1 MGTQYLNKSILDV
14 LKLAKQ
20 RQLLLPD
27 IQRDYVWKTDQ
38 IENLFDSL
46 LKGYPIGSFIF
57 WKTTRKIIN
66 EDKPNLYY
74 FSKDFHKGVTKNEKA
89 EEVFSDD
96 QDYYVV
102 LDGQQRITSL
112 YIALFGAY
120 TMNSRGRYPREL
132 KKELYY
138 NFDSHRKDEN
148 GEWVS
153 ENPFCFLTEED
164 AQNDNNHYFKINK
177 LLNADETYGKTVIE
191 LDRDLRERGYAND
204 IIDKIEV
211 DLERLHTKLS
221 EDSVIHYYSIENMNY
236 DATLDIFVRVNSS
249 GTPLSKTDLIFSTL
263 INGWEGVTKDTVS
276 KFLDGINEKDF
287 QFTKDYLMRFSL
299 LAVDANTSLK
309 ITSFTQEII
318 SKIRNQWDNIQK
330 SLRKLSEILKYIGIY
345 DAQILSY
352 NATMVVAYY
361 IFKGGK
367 IDLKKRESLKDIQK
381 YLWIAF
387 AKNLFAGSSDTM
399 LHAIRKAIDE
409 NMGEYEKFS
418 LKMFSS
424 ILLNGRNFIV
434 TEAVIDDWLTHKKGE
449 NNVFLL
455 LSLLYPNLKLDVEA
469 FHQDHCHPDAGFDK
483 ITNFKVFGEN
493 AEKIQKNWKEKK
505 DCVPN
510 LQLWKGP
517 ENQSKG
523 KKPLK
528 EWVEEDPQKHRVEYL
543 PEGMSLEFKDFEK
556 FFEARRQEMK
566 NELMRIFEV
575 SSTPNNG

>member
-1 MGTQYLNKSILDV
+1 MENNK
-14 LKLAKQ
+14 
-20 RQLLLPD
+20 
-27 IQRDYVWKTDQ
+27 
-38 IENLFDSL
+38 
-46 LKGYPIGSFIF
+46 
-57 WKTTRKIIN
+57 KIIN

-74 FSKDFHKGVTKNEKA
+74 FSKNFHKGVTKNEKA
-89 EEVFSDD
+89 EEVFADD
-96 QDYYVV
+96 HDYYIV

-112 YIALFGAY
+112 YIALFGSY
-120 TMNSRGRYPREL
+120 TINSRGRYSREL
-132 KKELYY
+132 TKELYY

-148 GEWVS
+148 GERMS

-164 AQNDNNHYFKINK
+164 VQNDNNHYFKIKK
-177 LLNADETYGKTVIE
+177 LLNADEKFSKIVRE
-191 LDRDLRERGYAND
+191 LDRELHDRGYEND
-204 IIDKIEV
+204 IIDEIEG
-211 DLERLHTKLS
+211 DLESLYIKLS
-221 EDSVIHYYSIENMNY
+221 ENSVIHYYSIENMNY

-263 INGWEGVTKDTVS
+263 INGWDDGRKKIEKSLDAINGKDKKSSSSRFT
-276 KFLDGINEKDF
+276 
-287 QFTKDYLMRFSL
+287 FTKDYLMRFSL
-299 LAVDANTSLK
+299 LCVNANTSLR
-309 ITSFTQEII
+309 IDSFKQPIINEI
-318 SKIRNQWDNIQK
+318 RCQWENIEK
-330 SLRKLSEILKYIGIY
+330 SLRKLSEMLKEIGIY

-352 NATMVVAYY
+352 NATMVIAYY

-424 ILLNGRNFIV
+424 ILLNGRNFVV

-483 ITNFKVFGEN
+483 KTNFNVFGDD

-523 KKPLK
+523 KRPLK
-528 EWVEEDPQKHRVEYL
+528 EWVEEDPQNHRVEYL
-543 PEGMSLEFKDFEK
+543 PEGMSLEFKDFEE

-566 NELMRIFEV
+566 KELMRIFEV
-575 SSTPNNG
+575 SDSELK